1 VAGSGAVLLQRE
13 VPQHVNEAVAAAAR
27 AAGIPV
33 LLVRFCGSG
42 KGGGGGAWGGTP
54 AILAA
59 NGHSRIFGAAMS

>member
-42 KGGGGGAWGGTP
+42 KGGGGGGVCAKPST
-54 AILAA
+54 ACC
-59 NGHSRIFGAAMS
+59 SRP